1 MVECAD
7 RAPVATFF
15 ANDGFVAGGTITLSE
30 DAAHHIRVA
39 RVGVGECIALRN
51 GEGKAAIG
59 VLVKSSKTSAL
70 IDVTEISEIQRPS
83 PIHLLTP
90 VADRERMLWLAEKAT
105 EFGITSWR
113 PVIWRRSK
121 SVSPRGEGSTFQG
134 KVRAR
139 MTSAL
144 IQSGGGWLPEIF
156 PEANIERAIA
166 AAPLGTRLLLT
177 MDGEPIAGVPMHSP
191 VVIALGPEGGME
203 DAERAAFIGAAF
215 LPVKLA
221 QSTLRFE
228 TAGVAAVAIAAAG
241 MAKAGGGK
249 REAGSGMRDAGG
261 GNGDA

>member
-1 MVECAD
+1 VVECPD
-7 RAPVATFF
+7 RTPVATFF

-51 GEGKAAIG
+51 GEGKAAVG
-59 VLVKSSKTSAL
+59 VLVKSSRTSAL
-70 IDVTEISEIQRPS
+70 VDVTEISEIQRPS

-113 PVIWRRSK
+113 PVVWRRSK

-166 AAPLGTRLLLT
+166 AAPLGTRLLLSV
-177 MDGEPIAGVPMHSP
+177 DGEPIAGVPMHSP
-191 VVIALGPEGGME
+191 VIIALGPEGGME
-203 DAERAAFIGAAF
+203 DTERDAFIGAAF

-228 TAGVAAVAIAAAG
+228 TAGVAAVAVAAAG
-241 MAKAGGGK
+241 MAKAV
-249 REAGSGMRDAGG
+249 SG
-261 GNGDA
+261 